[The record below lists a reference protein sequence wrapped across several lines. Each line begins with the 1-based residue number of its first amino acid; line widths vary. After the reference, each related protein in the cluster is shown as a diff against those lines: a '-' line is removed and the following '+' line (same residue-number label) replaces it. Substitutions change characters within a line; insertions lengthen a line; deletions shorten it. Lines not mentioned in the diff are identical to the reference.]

1 LQTPSAKSEI
11 LDKIFNGSVQ
21 EIGRTVS
28 SQALKAMVV
37 KPDILQALST
47 ELASRFTLGWS
58 HYVTLLTISN
68 PDERRFYEIEAREN
82 SWGARELERQIA
94 SSLYERL
101 ALSRDKAD
109 IKALSQ
115 DGLVIENPT
124 DVVKNPYVLEFLD
137 LEEKSAY
144 SEHEMETAII
154 NRLEHFLL
162 ELGKG
167 FLFDFLDAAAKC
179 VSMAPDNRFKS
190 MKIDTKTER
199 LEMKKLI
206 TKFTMVMFLGIAAS
220 AYSQSREGQ
229 NTASRDYS
237 SGRHV
242 YESTCQFCHGVAGDG
257 KGPAASALS
266 PRPKDFTDPQFWKG
280 MNNEKIAQTIRSGH
294 GRGMPA
300 FRFSSEDIK
309 SVIDYMSHFK
319 KGGGK

>member
-1 LQTPSAKSEI
+1 VAKPE
-11 LDKIFNGSVQ
+11 
-21 EIGRTVS
+21 
-28 SQALKAMVV
+28 
-37 KPDILQALST
+37 ILQALSA
-47 ELASRFTLGWS
+47 ELSQGFTLGWS

-101 ALSRDKAD
+101 ALSRDKAG

-115 DGLVIENPT
+115 DGLGIENPS
-124 DVVKNPYVLEFLD
+124 DVVKNPNVLEFLD

-144 SEHEMETAII
+144 SEDELEAAII

-167 FLFDFLDAAAKC
+167 FLFDFLDAAANC
-179 VSMAPDNRFKS
+179 VSMAPDNKFKR
-190 MKIDTKTER
+190 MKIDIKTER

-206 TKFTMVMFLGIAAS
+206 AWFTMVLFLGIAAS

-257 KGPAASALS
+257 KGPAAPALS
-266 PRPKDFTDPQFWKG
+266 PRPKDFTDPEFWKG

-300 FRFSSEDIK
+300 FRFSSEDIRA
-309 SVIDYMSHFK
+309 VIDYMSQFK